1 MAEESLVVHVQKLL
15 FLKYMKNHKTIFF
28 FFFLNKVEE
37 KKIVEEKLIP
47 LLGFKKNIRVCTTFI
62 VFMINLT
69 NLEINYQRLSLSLSW
84 TC

>member
-1 MAEESLVVHVQKLL
+1 MVHVQKLL
-15 FLKYMKNHKTIFF
+15 FKKYIKNYKIIF

-37 KKIVEEKLIP
+37 KKITEDELIP
-47 LLGFKKNIRVCTTFI
+47 LFGFKKKNFGFCTTFI

-69 NLEINYQRLSLSLSW
+69 NLEINYQYLSLSLSW